1 MKKFT
6 VDRIEGELAVLECEN
21 GSFVEMELASLPKN
35 IREGDIIRF
44 DANRFIICHR
54 SYSLI
59 SSHAYLFWLH
69 GYLLC
74 V

>member
-6 VDRIEGELAVLECEN
+6 VDRIEGEIAVLECEN

-44 DANRFIICHR
+44 DANSCFLSEDETARR
-54 SYSLI
+54 RQKMRKLMDK
-59 SSHAYLFWLH
+59 LFTE
-69 GYLLC
+69 
-74 V
+74 

>member
-6 VDRIEGELAVLECEN
+6 VDRIEGEIAVLECEN

-44 DANRFIICHR
+44 DANSCFLSEDETARR
-54 SYSLI
+54 RQKMRKLMDK
-59 SSHAYLFWLH
+59 LFAE
-69 GYLLC
+69 
-74 V
+74 

>member
-6 VDRIEGELAVLECEN
+6 VDRIEGEIAVLECGN

-44 DANRFIICHR
+44 DANSCFLSEDETARR
-54 SYSLI
+54 RQKMRKLMDK
-59 SSHAYLFWLH
+59 LFTE
-69 GYLLC
+69 
-74 V
+74 